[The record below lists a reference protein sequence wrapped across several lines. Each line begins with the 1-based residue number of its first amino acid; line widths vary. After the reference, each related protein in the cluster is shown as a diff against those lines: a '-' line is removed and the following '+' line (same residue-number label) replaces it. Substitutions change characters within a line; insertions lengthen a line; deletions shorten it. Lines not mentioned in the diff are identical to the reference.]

1 MKIDAKK
8 LINES
13 VNAVIGSDE
22 ALTEATAFGK
32 EDILEKAG
40 KLKDTIMSKL
50 GKSGTAGG
58 KSEDVDIGYQPS
70 PYTSDEEVYQPGP
83 YTYEDVMK
91 KGTKLDY
98 ADLGKKGA
106 ILASAIAAGLGSV
119 ALAKKLRAAKKAKA
133 RA

>member
-22 ALTEATAFGK
+22 ALTEATAFG
-32 EDILEKAG
+32 DILEKAG

-50 GKSGTAGG
+50 GKSGTAVG
-58 KSEDVDIGYQPS
+58 KSKDVDIGYQPS